1 MIRVLGQ
8 TRANRA
14 LPRCGGFVSGQ
25 IFLHKAT
32 RVMATAPRQAS
43 PSPAKSNRDSLLPP
57 DSEQATV
64 EESPR
69 DLDLVN
75 ILREAASS
83 GSQPLEAIADAI
95 ADAARI
101 LSGADGTA
109 LGMETKGMIVCRAR
123 SGDIAPPTGA
133 PISTESGIS
142 GECLRTATMLVCH
155 DAMTDPR
162 VDTEVCRSLGIRS
175 VAAVPVRGPMGAAG
189 ILEAFAARPNSFDG
203 DALRSLRELAVIA
216 EMAYM
221 REAREHGL
229 RARPLPAFQ
238 SATTYSTPPLATEDI
253 VNGLSESNKKR
264 LWIVGTVALTL
275 LLTVAVAWWSWHVP
289 ADEATVGGQSVHAA
303 SAEPAHAQPAPATPK
318 PGPGVPTV
326 RSEHSRPQVLQNAS
340 ELKPMEGRPETIAS
354 TASGAPDTVQVRI
367 PTGTSSESSPVPEP
381 PVVELAPSANAAEL
395 ARLSSVPTAMPAAPP
410 RVSQGVVEAT
420 LIHKVDPA
428 YPMQAR
434 TSRLSGKV
442 SLLATISA
450 DGSIREL
457 AVTGGSPVLAAAAKT
472 AVRQWRYRPAT
483 LNGSPVEVQKEIIIV
498 FAQP

>member
-1 MIRVLGQ
+1 
-8 TRANRA
+8 
-14 LPRCGGFVSGQ
+14 
-25 IFLHKAT
+25 
-32 RVMATAPRQAS
+32 MATAPRQAS
-43 PSPAKSNRDSLLPP
+43 TSPVTSNLLPP

-64 EESPR
+64 EESPS
-69 DLDLVN
+69 DLDLVS

-83 GSQPLEAIADAI
+83 GSQPLEAMADAV
-95 ADAARI
+95 ADAARV

-109 LGMETKGMIVCRAR
+109 LGLETKGMIVCRAR
-123 SGDIAPPTGA
+123 SGDIAPPIGA
-133 PISTESGIS
+133 PISTKSGIS

-155 DAMTDPR
+155 DAMVDPR

-189 ILEAFAARPNSFDG
+189 ILEAFSARPNSFDG
-203 DALRSLRELAVIA
+203 DALRSLRELALIA
-216 EMAYM
+216 EMAYA
-221 REAREHGL
+221 REAREHVL
-229 RARPLPAFQ
+229 AARPLPAIPGP
-238 SATTYSTPPLATEDI
+238 TTRSTPPLVTEDI
-253 VNGLSESNKKR
+253 VDGLSEPSKKR
-264 LWIVGTVALTL
+264 LWIVGAVALIL

-289 ADEATVGGQSVHAA
+289 GDETAIGGQNVHAA
-303 SAEPAHAQPAPATPK
+303 STEPTHAQPPSAAPK
-318 PGPGVPTV
+318 PGPGVPTG
-326 RSEHSRPQVLQNAS
+326 RSERSRPQILQNAS
-340 ELKPMEGRPETIAS
+340 DLKAMEARPDTIAS
-354 TASGAPDTVQVRI
+354 TTSEAPDTVRVRI
-367 PTGTSSESSPVPEP
+367 PTGTSSESSSVPEP
-381 PVVELAPSANAAEL
+381 PAVEVAPSANPNEL
-395 ARLSSVPTAMPAAPP
+395 ARLTSVPTTMPSAPP

-442 SLLATISA
+442 NLLATIST

-457 AVTGGSPVLAAAAKT
+457 AVTAGSPILAAAAKT

>member
-1 MIRVLGQ
+1 
-8 TRANRA
+8 
-14 LPRCGGFVSGQ
+14 
-25 IFLHKAT
+25 
-32 RVMATAPRQAS
+32 MATAPRQAS
-43 PSPAKSNRDSLLPP
+43 PSPATSHRSSLLPP

-64 EESPR
+64 EESPS
-69 DLDLVN
+69 DLELLN
-75 ILREAASS
+75 ILREAAAS

-109 LGMETKGMIVCRAR
+109 LGLQTKGMIVCRAR
-123 SGDIAPPTGA
+123 SGDIAPPIGA

-175 VAAVPVRGPMGAAG
+175 VAAVPLRGAMGAAG
-189 ILEAFAARPNSFDG
+189 ILEAFSARPNSFDG

-216 EMAYM
+216 EMAYL
-221 REAREHGL
+221 REAGEHGRL
-229 RARPLPAFQ
+229 AKPLPDFP
-238 SATTYSTPPLATEDI
+238 SPTTYSTPALATEDI
-253 VNGLSESNKKR
+253 VNDLSESSKKR
-264 LWIVGTVALTL
+264 LWIVGAVALTL

-289 ADEATVGGQSVHAA
+289 ADEAAGGGQSVHAA
-303 SAEPAHAQPAPATPK
+303 SAEPTHAQPASAPPK
-318 PGPGVPTV
+318 PGPGVATG
-326 RSEHSRPQVLQNAS
+326 RSDRSRSQVLQNAA
-340 ELKPMEGRPETIAS
+340 ELKLMEARPETIAS

-381 PVVELAPSANAAEL
+381 PAVALAPSANADEL
-395 ARLSSVPTAMPAAPP
+395 ARLTSMPTAMPSAPP

-420 LIHKVDPA
+420 LSHKVDPI
-428 YPMQAR
+428 YPVQAR
-434 TSRLSGKV
+434 TTRLSGKV
-442 SLLATISA
+442 TLLATIAS

-457 AVTGGSPVLAAAAKT
+457 AVTGGSPILAAAAKT